1 MNFVA
6 HKGDT
11 LNLENDEKFLVVDTI
26 EYENEA
32 YLLLMT
38 APETLLKNT
47 TEDLEYV
54 FAKELVD
61 KDNLE
66 MSIQEVTD
74 VELIKKLTEEVK
86 K

>member
-38 APETLLKNT
+38 APEMLLKNVDV
-47 TEDLEYV
+47 ELKYS
-54 FAKELVD
+54 FAKEIVD
-61 KDNLE
+61 KVNQEL
-66 MSIQEVTD
+66 SIQEVTD
-74 VELIKKLTEEVK
+74 VELIKKLTEKVK